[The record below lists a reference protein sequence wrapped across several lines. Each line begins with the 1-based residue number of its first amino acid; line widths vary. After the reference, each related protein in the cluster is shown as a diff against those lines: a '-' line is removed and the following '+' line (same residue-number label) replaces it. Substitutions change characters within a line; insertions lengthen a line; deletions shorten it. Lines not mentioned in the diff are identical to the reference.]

1 LFALINKGFEMNF
14 LRRVL
19 VISLALVL
27 AAFVMRNMPGFEIT
41 RDGWT
46 HYVVMA
52 IILAILNAV
61 LLPLLKAMSC
71 GMIVLTLGL
80 FSLVLNALV
89 FYLASVIST
98 KLLGGGML
106 ITSVWPALV
115 GSIIVSLATMLFA
128 NDKKKKSKKDD
139 D

>member
-1 LFALINKGFEMNF
+1 MNF
-14 LRRVL
+14 LRRVI
-19 VISLALVL
+19 VIGLALVL

-41 RDGWT
+41 RDGWS
-46 HYVVMA
+46 HYAVMA

-61 LLPLLKAMSC
+61 LLPILKTMTC

-106 ITSVWPALV
+106 ITSVWPAFV

-128 NDKKKKSKKDD
+128 NDKRKKSKQDD
-139 D
+139 E

>member
-1 LFALINKGFEMNF
+1 MNF
-14 LRRVL
+14 LRRVI
-19 VISLALVL
+19 VIGLALVL

-41 RDGWT
+41 RDGWS
-46 HYVVMA
+46 HYAVMA

-61 LLPLLKAMSC
+61 LLPILKTMTC

-106 ITSVWPALV
+106 ITSVWPAFV

-128 NDKKKKSKKDD
+128 NDKRKKTKQDD
-139 D
+139 E